1 MDAIKRFDWFNER
14 MRKDGKPIPN
24 RVLRDYLDTLQLAKE
39 TRPGLHNVTI
49 TVTKVPA
56 TGLLN
61 WDLMLESGTSIRV
74 EGQKYREWAI

>member
-14 MRKDGKPIPN
+14 MQKDGKPIPN

-39 TRPGLHNVTI
+39 TRSGLHNVTI

-56 TGLLN
+56 KGLLN

-74 EGQKYREWAI
+74 EGQRYDYP